1 MTTYKGQVLMPDQ
14 ELDLLVGLLSEAE
27 ERLQQLHGERS
38 GLKELNVNPVEV
50 SLTRE
55 ISLLTLQIANV
66 QRWINRTSE
75 REAEKSGDWQ
85 EKRTAFPAS
94 APKASKKAR
103 RPKIKA
109 RAKSAAPTLQNEQ
122 WITTD
127 SPQSVHPKVSERA
140 ARKRDDP
147 NRGLSP
153 STGRRRRASLIG

>member
-1 MTTYKGQVLMPDQ
+1 MATYKEQVLTPDQ

-27 ERLQQLHGERS
+27 ERLKQLDRDRS
-38 GLKELNVNPVEV
+38 GQYELDANPVES

-66 QRWINRTSE
+66 QRWIDRTAE
-75 REAEKSGDWQ
+75 RETQESGDWQ
-85 EKRTAFPAS
+85 EKRTAYPAS

-103 RPKIKA
+103 RPTIKSRVKKAA
-109 RAKSAAPTLQNEQ
+109 RTLQKEQ
-122 WITTD
+122 WIVSD
-127 SPQSVHPKVSERA
+127 SPQNVHPKVSERA

-147 NRGLSP
+147 SRGLSP